1 MLRLASF
8 ENKELKDSLRYVEI
22 QYAKA
27 EKDLRAANQRFSDS
41 QGEVQELHDQISRQA
56 NISHAQAQ

>member
-27 EKDLRAANQRFSDS
+27 EKELRQANDRFSHS
-41 QGEVQELHDQISRQA
+41 QHEVQALHDQIAR
-56 NISHAQAQ
+56 